1 MNEINT
7 RKLVYVIDTD
17 CVDTKK
23 LKEIIEKSTGIS
35 TQLLPVKALDFI
47 DKGNVLTIRNLI
59 NSNKNISEVKLKI
72 KQQVFQETFETDLGK
87 YYTTKD
93 ASNETVLHEC
103 NIPLDTEVVQWFYNG
118 TGYLTLTLNAKCL
131 EVKSC

>member
-1 MNEINT
+1 MTTNEDNLYFHKLVVKIANEIYNST
-7 RKLVYVIDTD
+7 RKEN
-17 CVDTKK
+17 KMNN
-23 LKEIIEKSTGIS
+23 
-35 TQLLPVKALDFI
+35 
-47 DKGNVLTIRNLI
+47 KGLTIRNLI

-93 ASNETVLHEC
+93 ASNETVLYEC

-118 TGYLTLTLNAKCL
+118 TGFLTLTLNSECL
-131 EVKSC
+131 GVKSC